1 MTTELARI
9 RGPVASPGLGPEAQ
23 LALDLAVGVAR
34 VTFGA
39 AVVAVRV
46 TSRVTGPTAR
56 FLWNAPVLPTRLR
69 PATIAGQV
77 AQAGYSERVELE
89 GRVKMLL
96 DAWTP
101 QVVAALVERLD
112 LTRLVGEHVDLDEL
126 VSTVDL
132 DAAVARVDLDAAVSR
147 VDLDAAVARVAI
159 EAILDRVDLD
169 AVAARLD
176 VDAVVARADLDAAV
190 ARVDIDAVIDRVDL
204 DAVAA
209 RLDVDAVVARA
220 DLDAAVA
227 RVDIDAVIDRV
238 DLVRIVEEVLEEIDL
253 PALIRDSTGSM
264 TSETVRG
271 VRMTGISADDA
282 LTRAVDRALFRRRR
296 PVAPEAAR

>member
-1 MTTELARI
+1 MTTELARV
-9 RGPVASPGLGPEAQ
+9 RGPVAAPGLGPEAQ

-39 AVVAVRV
+39 AVVVARA
-46 TSRVTGPTAR
+46 TSRVTGPAAR

-77 AQAGYSERVELE
+77 ARAGHSERVELE
-89 GRVKMLL
+89 SRVRVLL

-101 QVVAALVERLD
+101 QVVAALVERVD
-112 LTRLVGEHVDLDEL
+112 LTRLVEQHLDLDEL
-126 VSTVDL
+126 VATVDL
-132 DAAVARVDLDAAVSR
+132 DAAVARVDLDAAV
-147 VDLDAAVARVAI
+147 ARVAI
-159 EAILDRVDLD
+159 EAVLDRVDLD

-238 DLVRIVEEVLEEIDL
+238 DLVHIVEEVLEEIDL
-253 PALIRDSTGSM
+253 PALIRDSTGAM
-264 TSETVRG
+264 KSETVRG
-271 VRMTGISADDA
+271 VRMTGVSADDA
-282 LTRAVDRALFRRRR
+282 LSRAVDRALFRRRR
-296 PVAPEAAR
+296 PVAPGAAL